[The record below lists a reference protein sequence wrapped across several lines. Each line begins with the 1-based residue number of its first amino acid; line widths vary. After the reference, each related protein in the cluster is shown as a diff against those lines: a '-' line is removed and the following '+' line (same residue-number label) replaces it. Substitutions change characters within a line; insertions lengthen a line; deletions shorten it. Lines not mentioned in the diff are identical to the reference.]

1 MSSILTIVKETV
13 TGSGTGVNVSRGPG
27 VALVPLLFGVA
38 DREEL
43 PGVVLVRLLTDLGS
57 TPAAARSL
65 IARMRRDGQVEATP
79 RGRGT
84 DYRLAGFFL
93 QSFRQIRYSRPA
105 PPAWDGSFHA
115 IFYTVP
121 ESQRAYRD
129 LLRRAATL
137 AGYGLMQPGV
147 LISATDLR
155 ERLTAELGSAP
166 RAGTV
171 YHGRVTLNL
180 ADAAD
185 IAHRA
190 WGLDELD
197 RRYRSHATRLR
208 TAIRDQPI
216 PPPPGAEALASY
228 ARLFGGALVDTLR
241 TPPALP
247 AELLPKEWPLPALL
261 TAIQETYAHFGP
273 AARAYAQ
280 DVLIA
285 HTAGA

>member
-1 MSSILTIVKETV
+1 M
-13 TGSGTGVNVSRGPG
+13 
-27 VALVPLLFGVA
+27 PLLFGVA
-38 DREEL
+38 DRAEL

-65 IARMRRDGQVEATP
+65 IARMRRDGQMEATS
-79 RGRGT
+79 RGRGA

-147 LISATDLR
+147 LISVTDLR
-155 ERLTAELGSAP
+155 ERLTAELGPAPQAGAAELGSAP

-185 IAHRA
+185 VAHRA

-247 AELLPKEWPLPALL
+247 AELLPKEWPLPDLL

-280 DVLIA
+280 DVLAA
-285 HTAGA
+285 HTAE